1 MGRDSGKDDGI
12 WHVGAAYNFN
22 NDPDTFW
29 YVNLYP
35 NWDGERNS
43 DDDGWTVGLNYKGA
57 QASDAGSYGI
67 FARYYDQGEGTYWEH
82 TTDANTFWNTG
93 FKGYAVGANYAV
105 AKNIVGHRESA
116 NGGLHTKRPRLP
128 STLHLSPGDGLPE
141 TFIFMV
147 RKSQTR

>member
-1 MGRDSGKDDGI
+1 MYLNS
-12 WHVGAAYNFN
+12 
-22 NDPDTFW
+22 
-29 YVNLYP
+29 

-93 FKGYAVGANYAV
+93 FKGYAVAQTMLLLKTSLLLWPIMIPKPKLLPVKAAV
-105 AKNIVGHRESA
+105 
-116 NGGLHTKRPRLP
+116 
-128 STLHLSPGDGLPE
+128 
-141 TFIFMV
+141 
-147 RKSQTR
+147 